1 MIDINFDVYS
11 DTPKGKDPDSFSPK
25 LREYHK
31 LLWSK
36 KLPSGRM
43 FNLSDNVPRKLY
55 HKSDLGEFLISSD
68 SIGHTYRSTKVMSR
82 IVKQVPSNEMND
94 FFSLCSTIG
103 AYIIFPANKVN
114 NKMTINGSRG
124 LNRNIRDRFDLT
136 LECIRLFYLK
146 ESSPLYETLNRY
158 VSFFRLFETFR
169 GYVDFFL
176 LQDLVNQSYNSVKF
190 WIPFSEF
197 GSNPLPE
204 NLSDYK
210 VYMENISIF
219 IKARNIRIKQ
229 SI

>member
-1 MIDINFDVYS
+1 MIDTNYDVYS
-11 DTPKGKDPDSFSPK
+11 DTPKGRDPDSHSPT
-25 LREYHK
+25 LRKYHQ

-36 KLPSGRM
+36 ELPSGNI
-43 FNLSDNVPRKLY
+43 FTLTDKVPRKL
-55 HKSDLGEFLISSD
+55 HHNSDLGEFLISSD
-68 SIGHTYRSTKVMSR
+68 SIGHTYRSTKVMSE
-82 IVKQVPSNEMND
+82 IVKKVPSKEMDD

-103 AYIIFPANKVN
+103 AYMVFPANKVN

-146 ESSPLYETLNRY
+146 QKSPL
-158 VSFFRLFETFR
+158 SETFDR
-169 GYVDFFL
+169 YTLFLGLFQNFKGYVDFFL
-176 LQDLVNQSYNSVKF
+176 LQDLVNESYNSVKF

-204 NLSDYK
+204 NLKDYK

-219 IKARNIRIKQ
+219 IKERNIRIKQ